1 MTRTNLNRFD
11 QAFQEI
17 VGDMAKSV
25 IGFDRVFDGF
35 RSAIGTYDSYPPYNV
50 EKLSADEYR
59 VTLALAGFKKSD
71 IEITK
76 ESNWLTISGSVE
88 EATENTEVT
97 ELLHQGIAQ
106 RAFERKVQL
115 AEDIEVT
122 AASMKDGLLAIEL
135 VRVVPAEKKAKT
147 IKIK

>member
-59 VTLALAGFKKSD
+59 VTIALAGFKKSD

-76 ESNWLTISGSVE
+76 VLNWLTISGSVE
-88 EATENTEVT
+88 EATEDTEVT
-97 ELLHQGIAQ
+97 ELLHQGIAR